1 MDPLADGLH
10 RRTPS
15 FVITFLTVLSSF
27 TPMILLIS
35 KGVWALSQPLENT
48 GKEDWQKLA
57 DVGFK
62 KNSFIYLFGCTIPH
76 KKVWSLNYWRAREV
90 LMQTLY
96 SFSGRSSIRCMMRCF
111 RTVLKFRKISPSLL
125 DLRFAPSH

>member
-57 DVGFK
+57 DVGF
-62 KNSFIYLFGCTIPH
+62 
-76 KKVWSLNYWRAREV
+76 
-90 LMQTLY
+90 
-96 SFSGRSSIRCMMRCF
+96 
-111 RTVLKFRKISPSLL
+111 
-125 DLRFAPSH
+125 